1 MNGGAH
7 AVDYDDQVDIGE
19 EEKFYLGPIEV
30 KPRVKYCYLGNT
42 SGYPASADNFQ
53 LDFPYVSHPV
63 LVILE
68 DDLNSSGTG
77 GPNN

>member
-1 MNGGAH
+1 M
-7 AVDYDDQVDIGE
+7 DYDSRTGVRE
-19 EEKFYLGPIEV
+19 EENLFMSSGEV

-42 SGYPASADNFQ
+42 SGYPAAAGNFQ
-53 LDFPYVSHPV
+53 LGFPYGTHPV

-77 GPNN
+77 GARKNN